1 MRLTHLLLVPVLL
14 GGMAAPLPAP
24 AAAPSPSAP
33 SVSTLTGIRTAHHP
47 GFDRIVFDFDGP
59 VPETHR
65 VRYVDEVVSS
75 GSGKPVRVAGRA
87 RLRVI
92 FSPADAHDADGPTTR
107 GRTAYALPNV
117 LTTVRASDF
126 EAVLTYGIGL
136 AKKTPFEV
144 FTLEDPSRVV
154 IDVRAAFPTS
164 RHRVFFFNEKNYLD
178 NDEPFFTSVK
188 RTTPRSRPFVGVL
201 DRLYAGPL
209 PAERN
214 RGLRLLRSR
223 STGFTD
229 LTIEDGIARVR
240 LLGRCSSG
248 GSTVTVAGE
257 IMPTLR
263 QFPKVDWVKIY
274 GPAGHTLTPNGQ
286 SDSVPACLQP

>member
-14 GGMAAPLPAP
+14 GGMAAPVPAP
-24 AAAPSPSAP
+24 AAAPSQAP
-33 SVSTLTGIRTAHHP
+33 PVSTLTGIRTAHHP
-47 GFDRIVFDFDGP
+47 GFDRIVFDFAGP

-87 RLRVI
+87 RLEVV
-92 FSPADAHDADGPTTR
+92 FSPADAHNADGATTR
-107 GRTAYALPNV
+107 RRTAYALPNV

-126 EAVLTYGIGL
+126 EAVLTYGVGL
-136 AKKTPFEV
+136 ARKAAFEV
-144 FTLEDPSRVV
+144 FTLDDPSRVV
-154 IDVRAAFPTS
+154 IDVRAGFRTA
-164 RHRVFFFNEKNYLD
+164 RHRVFFFNEENYLD
-178 NDEPFFTSVK
+178 NDEPFFTSVT

-209 PAERN
+209 PGERT

-223 STGFTD
+223 STGFAD
-229 LTIEDGIARVR
+229 LSVEDGIARVR
-240 LLGRCSSG
+240 LVGGCSSN
-248 GSTVTVAGE
+248 GSTVTVAGS
-257 IMPTLR
+257 IIPTLK

-274 GPAGHTLTPNGQ
+274 GPAGHTLTPNGK

>member
-1 MRLTHLLLVPVLL
+1 MRLIHLLLVPVLAVGL
-14 GGMAAPLPAP
+14 TGPLPAP
-24 AAAPSPSAP
+24 ASPPSSAP
-33 SVSTLTGIRTAHHP
+33 PVSTLTGIRAAHHP
-47 GFDRIVFDFDGP
+47 GFDRIVFDFAGP
-59 VPETHR
+59 VPSQHR
-65 VRYVDEVVSS
+65 VRFVDEVVSS

-87 RLRVI
+87 RLEVV
-92 FSPADAHDADGPTTR
+92 FSPAEAHDADGATVR
-107 GRTAYALPNV
+107 GRTAYALPNI
-117 LTTVRASDF
+117 LTAVRASDF
-126 EAVLTYGIGL
+126 EAVLTYGVGL
-136 AKKTPFEV
+136 ARKTSFEV

-154 IDVRAAFPTS
+154 IDVKAAFPTS
-164 RHRVFFFNEKNYLD
+164 QHRVFFFNQENYLD
-178 NDEPFFTSVK
+178 NDQPFFTSVT

-209 PAERN
+209 PAERKQ
-214 RGLRLLRSR
+214 GLRLLRSR

-229 LTIEDGIARVR
+229 LRIEDGIARVR
-240 LLGRCSSG
+240 LLRGCSSG

-257 IMPTLR
+257 LMPTLR

>member
-1 MRLTHLLLVPVLL
+1 MRLTHLLLVPVLV
-14 GGMAAPLPAP
+14 GGLAAPLPAP
-24 AAAPSPSAP
+24 AAAPSPAP
-33 SVSTLTGIRTAHHP
+33 SVSTLTGIRAAHHP
-47 GFDRIVFDFDGP
+47 GFDRIVFDFAGP

-65 VRYVDEVVSS
+65 VRFVDEVVSS

-87 RLRVI
+87 RLEVV
-92 FSPADAHDADGPTTR
+92 FSAADAHDADGPTVR

-126 EAVLTYGIGL
+126 EAVLTYGVGL
-136 AKKTPFEV
+136 ARKTSFDV
-144 FTLEDPSRVV
+144 FTLQDPSRVV
-154 IDVRAAFPTS
+154 IDVRAAFPTA
-164 RHRVFFFNEKNYLD
+164 RHRVFLFNQQNYLD
-178 NDEPFFTSVK
+178 NDQPFFTPVR

-209 PAERN
+209 PGERN

-223 STGFTD
+223 STGFAD

-248 GSTVTVAGE
+248 GSTVTVAGS
-257 IMPTLR
+257 IIPTLK

-274 GPAGHTLTPNGQ
+274 GPAGHTLEPDGK

>member
-14 GGMAAPLPAP
+14 GGLLPAP
-24 AAAPSPSAP
+24 AAAPSSPSAP

-47 GFDRIVFDFDGP
+47 GFDRIVFDFAGP

-75 GSGKPVRVAGRA
+75 GSGKTVRVAGRA
-87 RLRVI
+87 RLEVVL
-92 FSPADAHDADGPTTR
+92 SPADAHDGDGPTTR

-136 AKKTPFEV
+136 ARKTPFKV
-144 FTLEDPSRVV
+144 FTRQDPSRVV
-154 IDVRAAFPTS
+154 IDVRAAFRTS
-164 RHRVFFFNEKNYLD
+164 RHRVFFFDEDNFVDNEG
-178 NDEPFFTSVK
+178 PFFRSVT

-209 PAERN
+209 PAEQK

-223 STGFTD
+223 STGSTD
-229 LTIEDGIARVR
+229 LSVANGVARVR
-240 LLGRCSSG
+240 LVGGCNSG
-248 GSTVTVAGE
+248 GSTVTVAGS
-257 IMPTLR
+257 IMPTLK

-274 GPAGHTLTPNGQ
+274 GPAGYTLTPDGQ